1 MRILAVEDDQEVAE
15 TVAMAF
21 SMRWP
26 QAYVETRDTC
36 KSALEALAKESFD
49 LVILDVNL
57 PDGNGFSL
65 LETVRKTSRVPVIML
80 TIHSSEADRVRGLE
94 MGADDYVVKPFS
106 AFELLARASAVLR
119 RGSDSV
125 AAGAPCVLQAGS
137 IKLNPQTA
145 EAFVQEHPVK
155 LTPTEFKILM
165 LLVQNAGKVVTQ
177 RSLIQE
183 VWGITPTAA
192 EAYLVK
198 LHIRHLRRKF
208 GDQGIQ
214 PKLILNVRGFGYKVT
229 C

>member
-1 MRILAVEDDQEVAE
+1 M
-15 TVAMAF
+15 
-21 SMRWP
+21 
-26 QAYVETRDTC
+26 
-36 KSALEALAKESFD
+36 
-49 LVILDVNL
+49 NL
-57 PDGNGFSL
+57 PDGDGFSL
-65 LETVRKTSRVPVIML
+65 LETIRKTLRVPVIML
-80 TIHSSEADRVRGLE
+80 TVHSSESARVRGLE

-125 AAGAPCVLQAGS
+125 AGGPPCVLQAGS

-145 EAFVQEHPVK
+145 EAFVQERPVK

-165 LLVQNAGKVVTQ
+165 LLAQNAGKVVSH

-183 VWGITPTAA
+183 IWGIPPSAA

-198 LHIRHLRRKF
+198 LHIRHLRRKL
-208 GDQGIQ
+208 GDQWSQ
-214 PKLILNVRGFGYKVT
+214 PKIILNVRGFGYKLA

>member
-1 MRILAVEDDQEVAE
+1 MKILAVEDDQEVAE

-26 QAYVETRDTC
+26 EARIESRDTC
-36 KSALEALAKESFD
+36 KSALEALAKVSFD

-57 PDGNGFSL
+57 PDGDGFSL
-65 LETVRKTSRVPVIML
+65 LETIRKTSRMPVIML
-80 TIHSSEADRVRGLE
+80 TVRSSEADRVRGLE

-119 RGSDSV
+119 RGSDST
-125 AAGAPCVLQAGS
+125 AGPPCLLQAGS

-145 EAFVQEHPVK
+145 EAFVQERPVR

-165 LLVQNAGKVVTQ
+165 LLAQNAGKVVTH

-183 VWGITPTAA
+183 IWGIPPSAA

-198 LHIRHLRRKF
+198 LHIRHLRRKL
-208 GDQGIQ
+208 GDQWSQ
-214 PKLILNVRGFGYKVT
+214 PKIILNVRGFGYKLA

>member
-26 QAYVETRDTC
+26 EARIESRDTC
-36 KSALEALAKESFD
+36 KSALEALAEVSFD

-57 PDGNGFSL
+57 PDGDGFSL
-65 LETVRKTSRVPVIML
+65 LETIRKTSRVPVIML
-80 TIHSSEADRVRGLE
+80 TVHSSESARVRGLE

-106 AFELLARASAVLR
+106 VFELLARASAVLR
-119 RGSDSV
+119 RGSDGV
-125 AAGAPCVLQAGS
+125 EAGPPCLLQAGS
-137 IKLNPQTA
+137 IKLNSQTA
-145 EAFVQEHPVK
+145 EAFVREQPVK

-165 LLVQNAGKVVTQ
+165 LLAQNAGKVVTH

-183 VWGITPTAA
+183 IWGIPPSTA

-198 LHIRHLRRKF
+198 LHIRHLRRKL
-208 GDQGIQ
+208 GDQGSQ
-214 PKLILNVRGFGYKVT
+214 PKIILNVRGFGYKLA

>member
-1 MRILAVEDDQEVAE
+1 MKILAVEDDQEVAE
-15 TVAMAF
+15 TVTMAF

-26 QAYVETRDTC
+26 EAHIESRDTC
-36 KSALEALAKESFD
+36 KSALEALAKVSFD

-57 PDGNGFSL
+57 PDGDGFSL
-65 LETVRKTSRVPVIML
+65 LETIRKTSRVPVIML
-80 TIHSSEADRVRGLE
+80 TVHSSESARVRGLE

-125 AAGAPCVLQAGS
+125 AAGPPCLLQAGS

-145 EAFVQEHPVK
+145 EVFVQERPVK

-165 LLVQNAGKVVTQ
+165 LLAQNAGKVVTH

-183 VWGITPTAA
+183 IWGITPRAA

-198 LHIRHLRRKF
+198 LHIRHLRRKL
-208 GDQGIQ
+208 GDQGSQ
-214 PKLILNVRGFGYKVT
+214 PKIILNVRGFGYKLA

>member
-1 MRILAVEDDQEVAE
+1 MKILAVEDDQEVAE
-15 TVAMAF
+15 TVTMAF

-26 QAYVETRDTC
+26 EAHIESRDTC
-36 KSALEALAKESFD
+36 KSALEALAKVSFD

-57 PDGNGFSL
+57 PDGDGFSL
-65 LETVRKTSRVPVIML
+65 LETIRKTSRVPVIML
-80 TIHSSEADRVRGLE
+80 TVHSSESARVRGLE

-125 AAGAPCVLQAGS
+125 AAGPPCLLQAGS

-145 EAFVQEHPVK
+145 EVFVQERPVR

-165 LLVQNAGKVVTQ
+165 LLAQNAGKVVTH

-183 VWGITPTAA
+183 IWGITPRAA

-198 LHIRHLRRKF
+198 LHIRHLRRKL
-208 GDQGIQ
+208 GDQGSQ
-214 PKLILNVRGFGYKVT
+214 PKIILNVRGFGYKLA